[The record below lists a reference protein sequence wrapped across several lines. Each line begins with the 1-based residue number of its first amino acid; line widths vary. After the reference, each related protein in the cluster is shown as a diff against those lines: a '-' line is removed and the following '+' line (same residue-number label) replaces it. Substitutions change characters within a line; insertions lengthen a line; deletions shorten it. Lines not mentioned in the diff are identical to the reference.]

1 MNKVSLFLAMFLF
14 SGIANAEMLN
24 SKHIYSFAKSGDY
37 RSLGRYSR
45 WIDITNSDG
54 DTAVCLAIRNNDVNS
69 YNLLLSYGANSRP
82 SCYASA
88 IKSASG
94 SAKDGTF
101 LGMSGTGWA
110 VTGGVLAAGGIAAA
124 AGGGGG
130 GGSGSSSSQPDQVV
144 CSNHGSLVDGACQ
157 CNSGYTGSQCE
168 TCDDGYTKYNGSC
181 YKKLAC
187 NANQHQEANN
197 CVCDNNYIE
206 QNGTCYPKLSCV
218 NGSQNK
224 NECIC
229 DFGYTGFFCNEADE
243 NHIIGGDGNLYDKLN
258 CVNGSQV
265 NASCKCTDGWTGA
278 TCETAVTCDY
288 DTVECA
294 YGYKETGSTCKSGN
308 TTYKECVFDDVN
320 FIQQGG
326 SIYPKLNCKNGGV
339 QDANTCNC
347 ADGWSGAT
355 CETAVTCNYDTVEC
369 AYGYKETGSTCKSG
383 NTTYKECVF
392 DDVNFIQQGGSIY
405 PKLECKNGGV
415 QNGAACT
422 GCNTGWT
429 GTLCDTSADCGANYK
444 ETCAS
449 NEYTTGE
456 TCPSGGNTLKKC
468 LLHSEMPNCQTLSS
482 TSDTCEICKT
492 GYAGTTCTQAADG
505 YTLFDGVAYQKLAC
519 ANGSQNKDKC
529 ICNSGWGGKL
539 CDAQNTCDY
548 NTTECT
554 EGYVETGKTCTSG
567 DLIYKECKEREVPA
581 GYTTESCRDGY
592 TEKDS
597 ILSGTKKYYLC
608 EETDCSAYSLSCREG
623 YDSQAS
629 CLSGTTQ
636 YYTCTPKEVEQD
648 YTTNECREG
657 YEAYNYKYFGDV
669 KYHQCKAK
677 SVEEGYQETECNT
690 GYVAVD
696 SKYFGDKLYYKCV
709 ERVCANYPL
718 LSNPTHCKKVD
729 SCQTTTSTR
738 YMCIECE
745 SGYGKNSLGNC
756 VSKSDTIILSEKS
769 KNNSNLSKT
778 NNNYADVYGVYGSNS
793 NDDIYNSYDSTLG
806 NIDITNNSDGKI
818 YGLYSRNKA
827 TNSFSK
833 AATTKGNIL
842 LKNYGNGDI
851 YGIYAK
857 SGAQNASSESG
868 NSNGLIKINN
878 NGNGKVYGMYTND
891 TVNTNSGLI
900 TKNGFTES
908 GSSIAKIDVTN
919 EGNGLV
925 YGMYAGATGV
935 NSFSETGDV
944 ISDISINNTN
954 KDSSTN
960 HNVYGMYGEYILE
973 NSVSEGGKAT
983 GNITLEN
990 TGNNNLYA
998 IYSNGYSH
1006 NVSAYANAD
1015 AKGSINVKNE
1025 GNGNVVLITSAAEK
1039 KIGINSDLSTDK
1051 WGWNKDTYHLYN
1063 VRANNATG
1071 SSELAIVN
1079 KGNGKIIVFDT
1090 ILSNDYVFSTEDD
1103 NLTYNSYAI
1112 NRGEANTNISIDN
1125 TGEGDVVLSSER
1137 LNLASAEKF
1146 STANSK
1152 ISIKNKGEGNIILSN
1167 SQNEADKSL
1176 HMRVKNNSTI
1186 NNEISIDNTGSKNID
1201 VIEDTEVEQSSN
1213 FTNTTKIKVVDK
1225 HGSYSSGSEKGIN
1238 VDLTTKTK
1246 GKGNTVAN
1254 NVVIDYTGNKDI
1266 KVLHNISDSENGSS
1280 DNTTIT
1286 EVTDIK
1292 QKGNGNID
1300 VKLTENGETNAT
1312 ISRNVSINSEGTG
1325 NISITESLSD
1335 YINSKLSNIMNIIK
1349 HGRGTVYVKAQNNEA
1364 TIDNIDGNVT
1374 LIGDNGSA
1382 DITNAGSGTVDVSG
1396 TNKTVTVD
1404 NTNGTVTISG
1414 DSGSADITNNGGTV
1428 KVSGDNKTVTANSTD
1443 GTLNIDGNYGSA
1455 EVIGEGAGNINVSG
1469 TSKKVKITSAD
1480 ANINVTGGSGTAEVI
1495 STGAGNIEISGDDK
1509 TVTVDN
1515 AGGSVKVSGNRGSA
1529 KITNSGLGDV
1539 IISGYNKVVNI
1550 IQNGFGDVIGSKN
1563 YNSYASS
1570 ADEQARINITNN
1582 NKATVYGVK
1591 SENGSAYNVYY
1602 HNPYTYSS
1610 SSVGTGN
1617 ISIINKA
1624 LGNAY
1629 GLYGAD
1635 VYNLTDSNKSS
1646 VLEMT
1651 NTGNGLAVGLYG
1663 TGTIENSG
1671 TIKMHNLGDGTAV
1684 GIYADSGTV
1693 TNSGNITIDRKSY
1706 TDDNLTEDTADDT
1719 TYSASTEKGGKA
1731 IGIYGTKDSNIT
1743 NSGTITINNMA
1754 HAYGIWSEG
1763 GTVTNTGTIV
1773 IDGDAKTNDSTAN
1786 GKHIVLNGGT
1796 LLQDGRLVAGA
1807 DLSKVTCAEGYVD
1820 FNGICYEKMT
1830 CETNRHQEADKCVCD
1845 GGYIEQNGVCYVELN
1860 CGHGVQNKDSCVCE
1874 AGYAGSY
1881 CNTCASGYIDQGGIC
1896 YADLKCQ
1903 HGYQDKNTCVC
1914 ETGYAGTTCGT
1925 CAYGYVNLNG
1935 VCYAKLDCGINQ
1947 HQEAN
1952 ACVCDSGYINQDGVC
1967 YAKLT
1972 CGENKHQDKNSCVCD
1987 SGYIEQGG
1995 VCYVELACG
2004 HGYQKENECICDS
2017 GYIIREG
2024 SKTCIK
2030 SVIGSE
2036 EGVNND
2042 SINII
2047 NRNDDDVYGMY
2058 GDFEKTGSKA
2068 IDNASEGKTGSISI
2082 DNIGNGYIYGMFYNM
2097 YAYNASGTNSV
2108 GTIDITNNGS
2118 GNVYGMYSLGST
2130 DNADGADSTGS
2141 IKISNEGDGDVYGMF
2156 ARGSSYNAVSWKND
2170 SNVSGTI
2177 DITNKGNGNV
2187 YGMYTSESKAYNA
2200 RGTGSTGS
2208 IKISNEGDGDVY
2220 GMLSMNGSQKYNQD
2234 NASDGGTGT
2243 IDISNNGTGN
2253 VYGMYGADLRNSI
2266 GEAKGTININN
2277 DGTGNVYGMY
2287 EKGSYAAVNSYKNFK
2302 AESYGSIRI
2311 SNNNKASINDIYGMY
2326 SVAGAY
2332 STAGG
2337 NSLISL
2343 INQGQGNTYGLY
2355 GVSTSNDADDSTQ
2368 AILEIINAGD
2378 GLAVGMYGKK
2388 LVDNSGTIKIHN
2400 LSNGIAIGMY
2410 ADADGVTVTNSGNIT
2425 IDRKSYT
2432 DDNLTKDDTSDDTTY
2447 SASTEKGGTA
2457 IGIYG
2462 TKGSTITNSGT
2473 ITINNMANAYGIWS
2487 EGGTVTNTGTIVID
2501 GDAKTNDS
2509 TANGKHIVLNGG
2521 TLLQDGRLIAGADLS
2536 QVTCAD
2542 GYINLNGI
2550 CYVDL
2555 NCGPNSHQEED
2566 ECVCDSGY
2574 IDQDGICFAELTCG
2588 ENQHQNKNFCVCNS
2602 GYVEQEGICYTELTC
2617 LANQHQDK
2625 DSCVCDNGYIMKYE
2639 SKTCVKSV
2647 VGSDAEIN
2655 DDVINIINRNDD
2667 YVYGIYGDES
2677 VETIYNAFESERSSI
2692 TIDNIGLSSVYGMYG
2707 FNAYIKNAYCDYS
2720 TGIVDITNE
2729 KGTSYGLVGDKT
2741 YNAYGKNSTGIISIN
2756 NKGDGGVYGM
2766 YGLNGNASYTSAYN
2780 AYGED
2785 SVGTIDIINNG
2796 TDNFCVYGLFGNNT
2810 MNAYGDNSTG
2820 NINIANKGNNKGN
2833 GYIYGMIGR
2842 GGSVYNAGGNN
2853 STGNINITND
2863 SNSFIYGMT
2872 GYYITNAG
2880 GKNSAGKINITNN
2893 GNGDIYGMEG
2903 GGLVRNASA
2912 TNSFGSITINNNG
2925 RGTIYGMYSSNRG
2938 YNSTG
2943 ETSNAYNASGENAA
2957 GIINITSNNG
2967 GRKIYG
2973 MYGEDNA
2980 INYSNGI
2987 IRISNNNKESA
2998 NTIFGIYSLSLVYNK
3013 GTNGKSLVS
3022 IINQGHGNTYGLYGK
3037 YTSNGN
3043 GENVAD
3049 YDSTRATLEII
3060 NTGDGLAVGMYGK
3073 ESVDNSG
3080 TIKIHNLGDGTAVG
3094 IYADGG
3100 TVANSGNIIIDRES
3114 YTDDNL
3120 TKDDTSDDTTYSA
3133 ATEKGG
3139 TAIGIYGTKDSNI
3152 TNTGTITINNATNAY
3167 GIWSE
3172 GGSVTNTGTITIDGD
3187 AKTNDSN
3194 ADGKHIV
3201 LNGGTLLQNG
3211 RLVATQTSNTANSS
3225 SISTLKSKKINNY
3238 VLNLDDM
3245 GGKVVATEK
3254 AVFEVNGAIAGHLT
3268 MSSDIVS
3275 KGFKDTYTTNGTI
3288 DAEDTSGL
3296 CLVSQSALFNASL
3309 AENNSDVVMKMK
3321 AFDKVVDNKSLAGFL
3336 QSNYALE
3343 NNESFFNTLKK
3354 QETKTSLNNALDD
3367 LSGKK
3372 LFSRFADEDLTMMR
3386 ELTFDVNNKLFMN
3399 NDDHLE
3405 TSGNISTFNF
3415 SSNKGSDNRYA
3426 LISQNYGNYKLGLN
3440 YGFAN
3445 VRSDDDDNNRRNER
3459 MFHIGMPISYGK
3471 QGFKFITTP
3480 HLGYSSGTYNRKGFN
3495 NENYEGNVE
3504 KTMFGLVNEARYPF
3518 TLGKWTIAPG
3528 TEFNVVDY
3536 RTQGHEKGGTYKLRL
3551 ASQNNY
3557 SVEAGVGLYANAE
3570 HKFSEKSKLTFTN
3583 GLTMYHEFADPYKM
3597 QVGVYKM
3604 SGKFDI
3610 RDEKRSDN
3618 RAVIRTGLSYVND
3631 NISLSGNVMSYIDK
3645 EYRTNAVLDFKYAF

>member
-1 MNKVSLFLAMFLF
+1 MQD
-14 SGIANAEMLN
+14 AN
-24 SKHIYSFAKSGDY
+24 
-37 RSLGRYSR
+37 
-45 WIDITNSDG
+45 T
-54 DTAVCLAIRNNDVNS
+54 
-69 YNLLLSYGANSRP
+69 
-82 SCYASA
+82 
-88 IKSASG
+88 
-94 SAKDGTF
+94 
-101 LGMSGTGWA
+101 
-110 VTGGVLAAGGIAAA
+110 
-124 AGGGGG
+124 
-130 GGSGSSSSQPDQVV
+130 
-144 CSNHGSLVDGACQ
+144 
-157 CNSGYTGSQCE
+157 
-168 TCDDGYTKYNGSC
+168 
-181 YKKLAC
+181 
-187 NANQHQEANN
+187 
-197 CVCDNNYIE
+197 
-206 QNGTCYPKLSCV
+206 
-218 NGSQNK
+218 
-224 NECIC
+224 
-229 DFGYTGFFCNEADE
+229 
-243 NHIIGGDGNLYDKLN
+243 
-258 CVNGSQV
+258 
-265 NASCKCTDGWTGA
+265 CKCADGWSGA

-326 SIYPKLNCKNGGV
+326 SIYPKLDCKNGGV
-339 QDANTCNC
+339 QD
-347 ADGWSGAT
+347 
-355 CETAVTCNYDTVEC
+355 
-369 AYGYKETGSTCKSG
+369 
-383 NTTYKECVF
+383 
-392 DDVNFIQQGGSIY
+392 
-405 PKLECKNGGV
+405 
-415 QNGAACT
+415 GAACT

-429 GTLCDTSADCGANYK
+429 GTLCDISTDCGANYK

-492 GYAGTTCTQAADG
+492 GYAGTTCSQAADG

-539 CDAQNTCDY
+539 CDARNTCEY
-548 NTTECT
+548 NTTECKD
-554 EGYVETGKTCTSG
+554 GYLETGKTCTSG

-636 YYTCTPKEVEQD
+636 YYTCTPKEVEQG

-657 YEAYNYKYFGDV
+657 YEASNYKYFGDV

-756 VSKSDTIILSEKS
+756 VSKSDTVILSEKS

-954 KDSSTN
+954 KDSSIN

-1025 GNGNVVLITSAAEK
+1025 GNGNVVLITSATEK

-1176 HMRVKNNSTI
+1176 HMRIKNNSTI

-1201 VIEDTEVEQSSN
+1201 VTEDTEVEQSSN

-1225 HGSYSSGSEKGIN
+1225 NGSYSSGSEKGIN

-1246 GKGNTVAN
+1246 GKDNTVAN

-1325 NISITESLSD
+1325 NISITESISD

-1414 DSGSADITNNGGTV
+1414 DSGSSDITNNGGTV

-1602 HNPYTYSS
+1602 HNPYTYTYSS

-1763 GTVTNTGTIV
+1763 GTVTNTGTIT

-1860 CGHGVQNKDSCVCE
+1860 CGHGIQNKDSCVCE

-1903 HGYQDKNTCVC
+1903 HGYQNKNTCVC
-1914 ETGYAGTTCGT
+1914 ETGYAGTTCRT
-1925 CAYGYVNLNG
+1925 CADGYVNLNG
-1935 VCYAKLDCGINQ
+1935 ACYVKLACGMNQ

-1952 ACVCDSGYINQDGVC
+1952 ACVCDSSYINQDGVC

-1995 VCYVELACG
+1995 VCYVELTCG
-2004 HGYQKENECICDS
+2004 TNQHQEENSCICDS
-2017 GYIIREG
+2017 GYIMRDG
-2024 SKTCIK
+2024 TQTCYK
-2030 SVIGSE
+2030 SVVGSTDA
-2036 EGVNND
+2036 VNGEV
-2042 SINII
+2042 INIT
-2047 NRNDDDVYGMY
+2047 NRNDDDIYGMY
-2058 GDFEKTGSKA
+2058 GDYKYQYNTNLSDKSLKLG
-2068 IDNASEGKTGSISI
+2068 TGSITI
-2082 DNIGNGYIYGMFYNM
+2082 DNIGNGYVYGMFNIQ
-2097 YAYNASGTNSV
+2097 AGSYNAYGGT

-2130 DNADGADSTGS
+2130 DNARDTGSTGS

-2156 ARGSSYNAVSWKND
+2156 ARWSSSNAVSWEND

-2187 YGMYTSESKAYNA
+2187 YGMYVSEYYAYNA

-2220 GMLSMNGSQKYNQD
+2220 GMLSMDEDIKNSQYNASNGS
-2234 NASDGGTGT
+2234 TGT
-2243 IDISNNGTGN
+2243 IDISNNGDGN
-2253 VYGMYGADLRNSI
+2253 VYGMYGDDLKNSTS
-2266 GEAKGTININN
+2266 EAKGTININN

-2287 EKGSYAAVNSYKNFK
+2287 EKGSYAAVNSYKNSEAK
-2302 AESYGSIRI
+2302 YGIIRI

-2326 SVAGAY
+2326 SVSGAY

-2337 NSLISL
+2337 KSLISL

-2355 GVSTSNDADDSTQ
+2355 GVSTSNDASDSTQ

-2378 GLAVGMYGKK
+2378 SLAVGMYGKES
-2388 LVDNSGTIKIHN
+2388 VDNSGTIKIHN

-2425 IDRKSYT
+2425 IDRESYT

-2447 SASTEKGGTA
+2447 SASTEKGGKA

-2521 TLLQDGRLIAGADLS
+2521 TLLQDGRLVAGADLS
-2536 QVTCAD
+2536 KVTCAD

-2550 CYVDL
+2550 CYVDQK
-2555 NCGPNSHQEED
+2555 CGPNSHQEENSCVCTKGYIYQNGSCYA
-2566 ECVCDSGY
+2566 ELTCGRNKHQEANACVCDSGY
-2574 IDQDGICFAELTCG
+2574 IEQSGVCFKEISCKEG
-2588 ENQHQNKNFCVCNS
+2588 ETQYGDFCV
-2602 GYVEQEGICYTELTC
+2602 G
-2617 LANQHQDK
+2617 
-2625 DSCVCDNGYIMKYE
+2625 
-2639 SKTCVKSV
+2639 SKTLKRIHKEDIDHVEEEENASAIV
-2647 VGSDAEIN
+2647 SANGESIGAIQEIN
-2655 DDVINIINRNDD
+2655 VLNIN
-2667 YVYGIYGDES
+2667 
-2677 VETIYNAFESERSSI
+2677 NA
-2692 TIDNIGLSSVYGMYG
+2692 NIQG
-2707 FNAYIKNAYCDYS
+2707 
-2720 TGIVDITNE
+2720 TN
-2729 KGTSYGLVGDKT
+2729 S
-2741 YNAYGKNSTGIISIN
+2741 YNAYTSNNSTKTFAQAEASGKINITNIGNGNVIGSGDNNAEAICTSNCQENQYVTSIAKGYINISN
-2756 NKGDGGVYGM
+2756 YGDGTVIGTKGSNAISSL
-2766 YGLNGNASYTSAYN
+2766 GEAIGTINIRNNGSGSVFGAKGSNAIANDGSAT
-2780 AYGED
+2780 
-2785 SVGTIDIINNG
+2785 GTIDIINNG
-2796 TDNFCVYGLFGNNT
+2796 SGSVFGLYSDNAGDIYNAKSSAGNASGTISITNNGTGNVYGMFGIGEANLYNLSDYKTTSKIEIANIGDGLAVGMYGTGIIYNSGEIRIDNLGDGTSVGIYADGGTVTNSGEITIDREDSKKGGTAIGIYGTKDSNITNTGTITINNAA
-2810 MNAYGDNSTG
+2810 NAYGIWSEGGAVTNTGTITIDGDAKTNDSTANGKHIVLNGGTLLQDGRLVAGADSSQVTCAEGYVKQNGICYAKLTCGHGYQEANSCICDSGYMMIGATCAQVVVGSNNEVNNDAINITNSDNKYVYGIHGSTIGSTIAYNAKGTTSTG
-2820 NINIANKGNNKGN
+2820 NITISNEGNGEVCGIFADIAYNTYNDGMDGEGIGETSGTIDITNKGN
-2833 GYIYGMIGR
+2833 GIVYGIYSSLYAYNVEGR
-2842 GGSVYNAGGNN
+2842 S
-2853 STGNINITND
+2853 STGNITI
-2863 SNSFIYGMT
+2863 SNEGDGDVHGIFGDEV
-2872 GYYITNAG
+2872 TNAYDDSEG
-2880 GKNSAGKINITNN
+2880 YDKKTSGIIDITNN
-2893 GNGDIYGMEG
+2893 GNGDVFGLYGTSRANNAEGDISIATIKISNKGGTGDVYGM
-2903 GGLVRNASA
+2903 
-2912 TNSFGSITINNNG
+2912 FGNRIFNVSG
-2925 RGTIYGMYSSNRG
+2925 DSGESLGTIDITNNSYGNV
-2938 YNSTG
+2938 
-2943 ETSNAYNASGENAA
+2943 
-2957 GIINITSNNG
+2957 
-2967 GRKIYG
+2967 YG
-2973 MYGEDNA
+2973 MYGKELAQNSRDGGN
-2980 INYSNGI
+2980 NTGI
-2987 IRISNNNKESA
+2987 IRISNNNKESTG
-2998 NTIFGIYSLSLVYNK
+2998 NVYGIYSEGEAKSVI
-3013 GTNGKSLVS
+3013 GDEKSLIS
-3022 IINQGHGNTYGLYGK
+3022 IINQGNGNTYGLYGK

-3043 GENVAD
+3043 GENVD
-3049 YDSTRATLEII
+3049 YDTTLATLEIV

-3080 TIKIHNLGDGTAVG
+3080 TIKIHNLGDGTSVG

-3100 TVANSGNIIIDRES
+3100 TVTNSGNITIDRES

-3133 ATEKGG
+3133 STEKGG
-3139 TAIGIYGTKDSNI
+3139 KAIGIYGTKGSTI
-3152 TNTGTITINNATNAY
+3152 TNSGTITINNMANAY

-3172 GGSVTNTGTITIDGD
+3172 GGTVTNTGTIVIDGD
-3187 AKTNDSN
+3187 AKTNDSTAN
-3194 ADGKHIV
+3194 GKHIV
-3201 LNGGTLLQNG
+3201 LNGGTLLQDG

-3321 AFDKVVDNKSLAGFL
+3321 SFDKVVDNKSLAGFL

-3343 NNESFFNTLKK
+3343 NNELFFNTLKK

-3528 TEFNVVDY
+3528 AEFNVVDY